1 MSGQQSYCPR
11 CGARLRR
18 GQPTGSTCDPCR
30 RARTHRHPDLPW
42 AGYVPQSWKAA
53 LAEYDFGTLFRQLR
67 AETGWTQQTLG
78 GVVGLTQAQISA
90 IERGEHRLRNIETIA
105 RIAQG
110 LHIPGHLLGFP
121 DIGPPA
127 TGQDPDWPT

>member
-1 MSGQQSYCPR
+1 MGGWSYCPR

-18 GQPTGSTCDPCR
+18 EQPTGSECDPCR
-30 RARTHRHPDLPW
+30 RAQTHRHPDLPW

-53 LAEYDFGTLFRQLR
+53 LADYDFGAVFRRLR

-78 GVVGLTQAQISA
+78 GVVGLTQPHISE
-90 IERGEHRLRNIETIA
+90 IERGVSKLTHVRLVA
-105 RIAQG
+105 GVAQG

-121 DIGPPA
+121 DIGPPN
-127 TGQDPDWPT
+127 TGPKQNRTT